1 MSRRLRTTFPDHRLS
16 AAQKERIVQIG
27 GEKIDCRFSSAP
39 EFSVSSV
46 LLGNGSSANTSW
58 IDSSHN
64 VSAQSTPAFQEILD
78 QLRADPNIPLL
89 FDRQEG
95 LFRSRIGAKSWSVID
110 RFMYVTA
117 VAWSTYV
124 SQQKAPEDFKLLAST
139 PHGLANYISVQAKAL
154 MGVQIYIIGR
164 TVLDNY
170 AKVYRGVGRTREPLK
185 ICALT
190 AEEKQRYF
198 TAVSH
203 WEQKATA
210 SYEDAIPWYEKERAI
225 RLNGKVFDPLYT
237 LKQDWNKPWRAWNAY
252 SCWRMLQQYT
262 PQPSQDHGQRYVVF
276 FLQFQPERTSL
287 PEAWG
292 FTQQY
297 DAVHLIRRC
306 LPPEINLI
314 VREHPST
321 FRNRCHPAVRTP
333 KFYEAIA
340 AIPGVQF
347 GSLKSDPFKVIDS
360 ALAVVTL
367 TGTVGAEAAAR
378 GTPSIFLGTS
388 MVGDV
393 EGIHHYK
400 NELLLRTFLEDL
412 LGQKIVT
419 EQVKKSFGHALQS
432 DADFV
437 FKRDSENF
445 SGNTADVVPALEAL
459 VRSGLIWNDY

>member
-1 MSRRLRTTFPDHRLS
+1 MSRRFRTTFSEHRLS
-16 AAQKERIVQIG
+16 PAQKESIVQIC
-27 GEKIDCRFSSAP
+27 GEQIDCQFTPAP
-39 EFSVSSV
+39 DFSVSSV
-46 LLGNGSSANTSW
+46 LMGNGSSANTSW

-64 VSAQSTPAFQEILD
+64 VSAQSPPVFQEILA
-78 QLRADPNIPLL
+78 QLRADQNIPLL

-95 LFRSRIGAKSWSVID
+95 LFRSRIGAKSWSVLD

-117 VAWSTYV
+117 VAWRTYV
-124 SQQKAPEDFKLLAST
+124 SQQKAPEDFKLLSSS
-139 PHGLANYISVQAKAL
+139 PHGLANYISVQTKAL

-164 TVLDNY
+164 SVLDDY
-170 AKVYRGVGRTREPLK
+170 AKVYRGVSRNREPLK
-185 ICALT
+185 ICALS
-190 AEEKQRYF
+190 EEDKQEYLK
-198 TAVSH
+198 AVSH

-225 RLNGKVFDPLYT
+225 RLKGKVFDPLYT

-333 KFYEAIA
+333 KFYEAIVG
-340 AIPGVQF
+340 IPGVC
-347 GSLKSDPFKVIDS
+347 LDTPESDPFEVIDN

-378 GTPSIFLGTS
+378 GVPGVFLGTS
-388 MVGDV
+388 MVGEVDC
-393 EGIHHYK
+393 IHRYK
-400 NELLLRTFLEDL
+400 DEHSLRGFLEGAVANSKEPKVIQQSL
-412 LGQKIVT
+412 SQ
-419 EQVKKSFGHALQS
+419 ALS
-432 DADFV
+432 DDSEFV
-437 FKRDSENF
+437 FRRCPEIF
-445 SGNTADVVPALEAL
+445 SGNTSDVVPALDAL
-459 VRSGLIWNDY
+459 VKSGLIFHEG